1 MICTFLEIWNDEAAA
16 PHETKRLETSQTS
29 LKISTRV
36 SRTVV
41 GPSAASLLTL
51 RCYNICCWLIIIVK
65 AADNRLK
72 RFLKMCLLRINIQSF
87 TLSCAAL
94 RDMTHLKMSKNINTV
109 TGVQIILK
117 KTLKLYKFCSYK
129 CLFLWFMSGF
139 MGIFVRWTSE
149 MIISSIRGSEN
160 VSHVSDLA
168 GRWRRRTINLSGQST
183 ITHIKLSLTSLLQS
197 DSQKR
202 TSWVIKT
209 EFYRR

>member
-41 GPSAASLLTL
+41 GPLAASLLTL

-72 RFLKMCLLRINIQSF
+72 RFLKINIQSF

-94 RDMTHLKMSKNINTV
+94 RDVKYLKMSKNINTV

>member
-41 GPSAASLLTL
+41 GPLAASLLML

-65 AADNRLK
+65 AANNRLK
-72 RFLKMCLLRINIQSF
+72 RFLKINIQSF
-87 TLSCAAL
+87 TLSCADL

>member
-1 MICTFLEIWNDEAAA
+1 MW
-16 PHETKRLETSQTS
+16 
-29 LKISTRV
+29 V
-36 SRTVV
+36 VVV

-65 AADNRLK
+65 VADNRLN
-72 RFLKMCLLRINIQSF
+72 RFLRINIQSF
-87 TLSCAAL
+87 TLSCADL
-94 RDMTHLKMSKNINTV
+94 RDMTHLKMSKNINMV

>member
-1 MICTFLEIWNDEAAA
+1 MICTFLEIWKDEAAA
-16 PHETKRLETSQTS
+16 PHQTKRLETSQTS

-65 AADNRLK
+65 AADNRLN
-72 RFLKMCLLRINIQSF
+72 RFLRINIQSF
-87 TLSCAAL
+87 TLSCADL
-94 RDMTHLKMSKNINTV
+94 RDITHLKMSKNINTV

>member
-65 AADNRLK
+65 AADNRLN
-72 RFLKMCLLRINIQSF
+72 RFLRINIQSF
-87 TLSCAAL
+87 TLSCADL
-94 RDMTHLKMSKNINTV
+94 RDVTHLKMSKNINTV

>member
-16 PHETKRLETSQTS
+16 PHETNRLETSQTS

-65 AADNRLK
+65 AADNRLN
-72 RFLKMCLLRINIQSF
+72 RFLRINIQSF
-87 TLSCAAL
+87 TLSCADL

>member
-1 MICTFLEIWNDEAAA
+1 MICTFLEIWKDEAAA

-36 SRTVV
+36 SWTVV
-41 GPSAASLLTL
+41 GPLAASLLML

-72 RFLKMCLLRINIQSF
+72 RFLKINIQSF

-94 RDMTHLKMSKNINTV
+94 RDVKYLKMSKNINMV
-109 TGVQIILK
+109 TEVQIILK

-149 MIISSIRGSEN
+149 MIISSMRGSEN
-160 VSHVSDLA
+160 VTKKDY
-168 GRWRRRTINLSGQST
+168 
-183 ITHIKLSLTSLLQS
+183 KLKWS
-197 DSQKR
+197 K
-202 TSWVIKT
+202 
-209 EFYRR
+209 YNNPH

>member
-41 GPSAASLLTL
+41 GPLAASLLTL

-65 AADNRLK
+65 AADNRLN
-72 RFLKMCLLRINIQSF
+72 RFLRINIQSF
-87 TLSCAAL
+87 TLSCADL
-94 RDMTHLKMSKNINTV
+94 RDITHLKMSKNINTV

>member
-65 AADNRLK
+65 AADNRLN
-72 RFLKMCLLRINIQSF
+72 RFLRINIQSF

-94 RDMTHLKMSKNINTV
+94 RDVTHLKMSKNINTV

>member
-16 PHETKRLETSQTS
+16 PHETNRLETSQTS

-72 RFLKMCLLRINIQSF
+72 RFLKINIQSF
-87 TLSCAAL
+87 TLSCADL